1 MKYLLKK
8 ALILFSSFFVVVTLT
23 FFLMHAIPGDP
34 FAQDKAIP
42 EEILKALHA
51 HYGLDQPL
59 WIQYIQY
66 LQGLCQ
72 GDLGPSFK
80 YQGRLVQDIIRDGF
94 PISCYLGF
102 QSLFIALIGGIAC
115 GSLAAFK
122 HGRWQD
128 HLMMVVAVLGISIPS
143 FILATYLQYLFAMK
157 LGWLPVA
164 RWGSFAQTILPSL
177 SLAAMPLAFIA
188 RLIRANMV
196 EVLGQDYI
204 YTAKAKGLNS
214 LQIFW
219 KHALKNAMLPI
230 ISFLGPLTA
239 AVLTGSFAI
248 EKIFGIP
255 GLGSWFVLS
264 ITNRD
269 YTVIMGTTIFYS
281 ALLLFCVFIVDLLYC
296 WIDPRIRHG
305 KA

>member
-1 MKYLLKK
+1 
-8 ALILFSSFFVVVTLT
+8 
-23 FFLMHAIPGDP
+23 MHAIPGDP